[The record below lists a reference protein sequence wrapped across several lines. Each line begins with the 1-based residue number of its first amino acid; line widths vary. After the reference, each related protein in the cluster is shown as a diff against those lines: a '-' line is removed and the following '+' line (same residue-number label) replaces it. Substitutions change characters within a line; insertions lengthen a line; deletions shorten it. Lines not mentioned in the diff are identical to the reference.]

1 MGIVSLDMV
10 SLDMVS
16 LDMQVPANRSAVCL
30 TILDAADGHLLA
42 PGAQRR
48 GSGARRQGG
57 GAAGALRRSRCGG
70 MVWP

>member
-1 MGIVSLDMV
+1 MGIV

-30 TILDAADGHLLA
+30 TILDAANGHLLA

-57 GAAGALRRSRCGG
+57 GASSALRPSRCGD